1 MDLVQISNI
10 FNALTQLNPELKF
23 YHGGLHEKINQNG
36 IDNNFDH

>member
-23 YHGGLHEKINQNG
+23 YHGGLHEYSWQTIPPCMVPV
-36 IDNNFDH
+36 